1 VTELLTGKEFKIEEL
16 CNQLK
21 DKEEE
26 HRRNSNKLNFQ
37 IVNMTDKVKNAEKD
51 KKEIENKSEKFYL
64 EIRKLRLKLA
74 ERGVNSAKG
83 DGSEIVKDLLTKIE
97 QLERQKE
104 EMKDDL
110 SNKET
115 LLETTQKDE
124 LQQTIRIQKLESQ
137 ISEISEKLKTV
148 EKEKKKIFKDLTWA
162 QSYYSGMD
170 QKIKD
175 LESELTKYKIESKS
189 KQSTIVGGIV
199 KLKIRRTDQ

>member
-1 VTELLTGKEFKIEEL
+1 VTELLTEKESKIENL
-16 CNQLK
+16 CIQLRDK
-21 DKEEE
+21 DEEQK
-26 HRRNSNKLNFQ
+26 RNSNKLNFQ
-37 IVNMTDKVKNAEKD
+37 IVNMTDKVKNAEKE
-51 KKEIENKSEKFYL
+51 KKEIEIKSEKFYL

-104 EMKDDL
+104 EMKDEL

-137 ISEISEKLKTV
+137 ISEISEKLKNV
-148 EKEKKKIFKDLTWA
+148 KKEKKKSFEDLTWA
-162 QSYYSGMD
+162 QSYCSSMD

-175 LESELTKYKIESKS
+175 LESQLSKYEIESKS

-199 KLKIRRTDQ
+199 KLKIRKN

>member
-1 VTELLTGKEFKIEEL
+1 MTELLTEKESKIENL
-16 CNQLK
+16 CIQLRDK
-21 DKEEE
+21 DEEQK
-26 HRRNSNKLNFQ
+26 RNSNKLNFQ
-37 IVNMTDKVKNAEKD
+37 IVNMTDKVKNAEKE
-51 KKEIENKSEKFYL
+51 KKEIEIKSEKFYL

-104 EMKDDL
+104 EMKDEL

-137 ISEISEKLKTV
+137 ISEISEKLKNV
-148 EKEKKKIFKDLTWA
+148 KKEKKKSFEDLTWA
-162 QSYYSGMD
+162 QSYCSSMD

-175 LESELTKYKIESKS
+175 LESQLSKYEIESKS

-199 KLKIRRTDQ
+199 KLKIRKN